1 MSKYKV
7 FYLDDEKEDL
17 TIPYKKKLEITDL
30 LDISLNKPYNFE
42 KELDRLIEELK
53 SCDALILDLQLDG
66 PQEDDSN
73 KEGKDGKENNANEDE
88 KKFKVRY
95 QAPPLAQMI
104 RTLASEGAIPDLPI
118 ILCSTEDKVK
128 DSFNRDFTSHDL
140 FDWTFLKDDI
150 DVETINK
157 IVSLI
162 VGYQTLNKNKK
173 DFSTSLGRDYNELD
187 QRILSRFIIEDNP
200 PTHEIARVIFKDIVQ
215 PTGLLINES
224 TLAARLGVD
233 MSKNVEYWNK
243 FIDKYFSK
251 TKYDGVFHTSW
262 NRWWNDRIN
271 DVFEE
276 ITNENLASLDATS
289 RVSLLIEKTEFK
301 DLIVA
306 EPIKLFESN
315 NYWNICEITKKP
327 LDPFEGFKISG
338 KEEPK
343 PWQDYAY
350 VSLFAY
356 VTKPDSINKKGIKIH
371 PSDSERMRV
380 ERKKI
385 D

>member
-1 MSKYKV
+1 MSKYRI
-7 FYLDDEKEDL
+7 FYLDDEKDDL
-17 TIPYKKKLEITDL
+17 TIPYKNKLETTGV
-30 LDISLNKPYNFE
+30 LDINLNKPYNFE
-42 KELDRLIEELK
+42 EELDRLIKELK

-66 PQEDDSN
+66 PQEENEDKKGTDD
-73 KEGKDGKENNANEDE
+73 DDE

-104 RTLASEGAIPDLPI
+104 RTLASEGEIPDLPI

-150 DVETINK
+150 NEETINK

-162 VGYQTLNKNKK
+162 EGYQRLNENKK
-173 DFSTSLGRDYNELD
+173 DFTNSLSRDYNELD

-215 PTGLLINES
+215 PTGLLINER

-233 MSKNVEYWNK
+233 MLKNVECWNA
-243 FIDKYFSK
+243 FIDKHFSI
-251 TKYDGVFHTSW
+251 TKYDGVFHSSW
-262 NRWWNDRIN
+262 NRWWNDRVN

-276 ITNENLASLDATS
+276 ITNENLASLDANS
-289 RVSLLIEKTEFK
+289 RVSLLIEKTDFK

-306 EPIKLFESN
+306 EPIELFEST
-315 NYWNICEITKKP
+315 NYWNICEITGMP
-327 LDPFEGFKISG
+327 LDPFEGFKING

-343 PWQDYAY
+343 PWQDYAFI
-350 VSLFAY
+350 SLLAIL
-356 VTKPDSINKKGIKIH
+356 TKPDLIKKNGIKIH
-371 PSDSERMRV
+371 PSDLERSIL
-380 ERKKI
+380 ERKKH

>member
-17 TIPYKKKLEITDL
+17 TIPYKKKLEITGL
-30 LDISLNKPYNFE
+30 LDINLKKPYNFE

-66 PQEDDSN
+66 PQEEDSD
-73 KEGKDGKENNANEDE
+73 KEGKDANEDE

-104 RTLASEGAIPDLPI
+104 RTLASEGEIPDLPI

-150 DVETINK
+150 DEETINK

-162 VGYQTLNKNKK
+162 DGYQILNKNKK

-215 PTGLLINES
+215 PTGLLINER

-233 MSKNVEYWNK
+233 MSKNVGCCNA
-243 FIDKYFSK
+243 FIDKHFSK

-262 NRWWNDRIN
+262 NRWWNDRVN

-276 ITNENLASLDATS
+276 ITNENLASLDANL

-306 EPIKLFESN
+306 EPIELFEST
-315 NYWNICEITKKP
+315 NYWNICEITEKP

-343 PWQDYAY
+343 PWQDYAF
-350 VSLFAY
+350 VSLLAI
-356 VTKPDSINKKGIKIH
+356 VTMPDLIKKKGIKIH
-371 PSDSERMRV
+371 PSDLERLAF

>member
-17 TIPYKKKLEITDL
+17 TLPYKKKLELTGL
-30 LDISLNKPYNFE
+30 LDIKLNKPYNFE

-66 PQEDDSN
+66 PQEEDSN
-73 KEGKDGKENNANEDE
+73 KGGNGSEEKTSNEDE
-88 KKFKVRY
+88 NKFKVRY

-104 RTLASEGAIPDLPI
+104 RTLATEGEISDLPI
-118 ILCSTEDKVK
+118 ILCSTEDKVR
-128 DSFNRDFTSHDL
+128 DSFNRDFTSHNL

-150 DVETINK
+150 DEDTSKK
-157 IVSLI
+157 IASLI
-162 VGYQTLNKNKK
+162 GGYKILNKNKK
-173 DFSTSLGRDYNELD
+173 DFSTSLGRNYNELD
-187 QRILSRFIIEDNP
+187 QRILSRFIIEDKP
-200 PTHEIARVIFKDIVQ
+200 PIHEIARVIFKDIVQ
-215 PTGLLINES
+215 PPGLLIDER
-224 TLAARLGVD
+224 TLAARLGID
-233 MSKNVEYWNK
+233 MSKNIESWNA
-243 FIDKYFSK
+243 FISKHFSK

-262 NRWWNDRIN
+262 NRWWNDRVN
-271 DVFEE
+271 DIFEE
-276 ITNENLASLDATS
+276 ITNENLASLDGNS

-306 EPIKLFESN
+306 EPIEFFEST
-315 NYWNICEITKKP
+315 NYWNICEITGKP

-343 PWQDYAY
+343 PWQDYAFI
-350 VSLFAY
+350 SLFAIL
-356 VTKPDSINKKGIKIH
+356 TKPNLIKKNGIKVH
-371 PSDSERMRV
+371 PSDLERLSLQ
-380 ERKKI
+380 RKKI

>member
-1 MSKYKV
+1 MSKYRI
-7 FYLDDEKEDL
+7 FYLDDEKDDL
-17 TIPYKKKLEITDL
+17 TIPYKNKLETTGV
-30 LDISLNKPYNFE
+30 LDINLNKPYNFE
-42 KELDRLIEELK
+42 EELDRLIEELE

-66 PQEDDSN
+66 PQEDDSD
-73 KEGKDGKENNANEDE
+73 KKGRDDEDE

-104 RTLASEGAIPDLPI
+104 RTLASEGKIPDLPI

-150 DVETINK
+150 NEETISK

-162 VGYQTLNKNKK
+162 IGYQTLNKNKK
-173 DFSTSLGRDYNELD
+173 EFSTSLGRDYNELD

-215 PTGLLINES
+215 PTGLLINER

-233 MSKNVEYWNK
+233 MSKNVDYWNE
-243 FIDKYFSK
+243 FIDKHFSK

-262 NRWWNDRIN
+262 NRWWNDRVN

-276 ITNENLASLDATS
+276 ITNENLASLDANS
-289 RVSLLIEKTEFK
+289 RVSLLVEKTEFK
-301 DLIVA
+301 DLLVA
-306 EPIKLFESN
+306 EPIELFEST
-315 NYWNICEITKKP
+315 NYWNICEITEKP

-343 PWQDYAY
+343 PWQDYAFI
-350 VSLFAY
+350 SLFAI
-356 VTKPDSINKKGIKIH
+356 VTKPDLITKNGIKIH
-371 PSDSERMRV
+371 PSELERLSL

>member
-17 TIPYKKKLEITDL
+17 TIPYKNKLEITGL
-30 LDISLNKPYNFE
+30 LDINLNKPYNFE

-66 PQEDDSN
+66 PQEEDSA
-73 KEGKDGKENNANEDE
+73 KEGNGSEEKEANEDE

-104 RTLASEGAIPDLPI
+104 RTLASEGEIPDLPI

-128 DSFNRDFTSHDL
+128 DSYNRDFTSHDL

-150 DVETINK
+150 DEETINK

-162 VGYQTLNKNKK
+162 GGYQILNKNKK

-187 QRILSRFIIEDNP
+187 QRILSRFIIEDKP

-215 PTGLLINES
+215 PTGLLINER

-233 MSKNVEYWNK
+233 MSKNVECWNA
-243 FIDKYFSK
+243 FIDKHFSK

-262 NRWWNDRIN
+262 NRWWNDRVN
-271 DVFEE
+271 DIFEE
-276 ITNENLASLDATS
+276 ITNENLASLDANS

-306 EPIKLFESN
+306 EPIELFEST
-315 NYWNICEITKKP
+315 NYWNICEITEKP

-343 PWQDYAY
+343 PWQDYTFI
-350 VSLFAY
+350 SLFAIA
-356 VTKPDSINKKGIKIH
+356 TKPDLIKKNGIKIH
-371 PSDSERMRV
+371 PSDLERLSL

>member
-17 TIPYKKKLEITDL
+17 TIPYKKKLEITGL
-30 LDISLNKPYNFE
+30 LDIDLNKPYNFE

-66 PQEDDSN
+66 PQEEDSA
-73 KEGKDGKENNANEDE
+73 KEGKGSEEKKANDDE

-104 RTLASEGAIPDLPI
+104 RTLASEGEIPDLPI

-150 DVETINK
+150 DEETINK

-162 VGYQTLNKNKK
+162 IGYQTLNKNKK

-215 PTGLLINES
+215 PTGLLINER

-233 MSKNVEYWNK
+233 MSKNVEYWNA

-262 NRWWNDRIN
+262 NRWWNDRVN

-276 ITNENLASLDATS
+276 ITNENLASLDANS

-315 NYWNICEITKKP
+315 NYWNICEITGMP

-338 KEEPK
+338 KDEPK
-343 PWQDYAY
+343 PWQDYSF
-350 VSLFAY
+350 VSLLAIA
-356 VTKPDSINKKGIKIH
+356 TKPKLIKKNGIKIH
-371 PSDSERMRV
+371 PSDLDRLRLERI
-380 ERKKI
+380 KI